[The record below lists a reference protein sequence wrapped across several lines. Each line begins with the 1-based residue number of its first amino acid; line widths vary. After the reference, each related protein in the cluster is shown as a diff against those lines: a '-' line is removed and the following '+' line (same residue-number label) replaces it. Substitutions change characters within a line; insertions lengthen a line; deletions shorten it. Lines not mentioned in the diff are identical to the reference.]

1 MPGDLSFDL
10 HVLTARLD
18 RSADRILQAEAGLT
32 YRRFLALVV
41 VGAHGRATQ
50 RALADSLD
58 VSEPSVSRMVGVL
71 EEAGLLEVSHDPGS
85 GNKRQVALT
94 ADGTHAVTRCRALL
108 EQRFAGLVA
117 VSGVDYARYAR
128 DTRRLIEALDEKET
142 TP

>member
-10 HVLTARLD
+10 HLLTARLD

-50 RALADSLD
+50 RALADALD
-58 VSEPSVSRMVGVL
+58 VTEPSVSRMVGVL
-71 EEAGLLEVSHDPGS
+71 AESGLVEVAHEPGG
-85 GNKRQVALT
+85 GNKRHVALT
-94 ADGTHAVTRCRALL
+94 PDGADAVARCRSLL

-117 VSGVDYARYAR
+117 RSGVDYTRYAL
-128 DTRRLIEALDEKET
+128 DTRRLIEALGDTET